1 MRTESRFKVLSIHL
15 KVQSKPLYNK
25 RLNRLLFHV
34 WYLPVS
40 KSWMLTGAISAQSSR
55 YHSPSWV
62 LTPHSSLWPWQHQVV
77 PLTDRPRLTSSTSLN
92 LFTWPPPAPAPVAVW
107 PQNLGPRAGLW
118 PESERGVETE
128 GCESLTPHWATGGFT
143 YNLSTFVNYG
153 YTKILVYFMTC
164 VWQYSRE
171 RNHTFYSASVSSP

>member
-1 MRTESRFKVLSIHL
+1 MLRCFEDWE
-15 KVQSKPLYNK
+15 
-25 RLNRLLFHV
+25 LF
-34 WYLPVS
+34 
-40 KSWMLTGAISAQSSR
+40 QSSEYPLESAIKATLQQKTKHTVVSCLIFTSIKKLNVDR
-55 YHSPSWV
+55 SHLGTILPISQPI
-62 LTPHSSLWPWQHQVV
+62 LGPHSSLWLWQHQVV

-118 PESERGVETE
+118 PESEPGVETE

-153 YTKILVYFMTC
+153 YTKNSYVFYDMCMTIFKRKKPHFLLC
-164 VWQYSRE
+164 QC
-171 RNHTFYSASVSSP
+171 